1 MTEFIKKNL
10 SLAPNS
16 DDPLVAILLCTYN
29 GDRFLAEQL
38 DSLETQTHQNWV
50 VIASDDGSTDHTLEI
65 LQQYQAKWPSGKLS
79 FRSGPQKGFC
89 RNFLSLACDSEIK
102 ADYYAF
108 CDQDDVWLPEK
119 ISVALRILSSNEN
132 EAPDLYCGRTG
143 YISERGCEI
152 GMSRKYIHPKTFRNA
167 LVQCIAGGNTMIFN
181 AKAKALLELAPRVDV
196 PSHDWWLYLLVTGC
210 GGSIYYDPN
219 QYIKY
224 RQHPN
229 SLVGENTSL
238 ISRLD
243 KLGLVLNGQFRVMI
257 SKNISAING
266 IPNLLSREN
275 KEIFNLFKEMRS
287 RKLKDRLRLI
297 GVCGIYR
304 QSWQGTFSLLLA
316 VIFKRI

>member
-1 MTEFIKKNL
+1 M
-10 SLAPNS
+10 
-16 DDPLVAILLCTYN
+16 
-29 GDRFLAEQL
+29 
-38 DSLETQTHQNWV
+38 
-50 VIASDDGSTDHTLEI
+50 
-65 LQQYQAKWPSGKLS
+65 
-79 FRSGPQKGFC
+79 
-89 RNFLSLACDSEIK
+89 
-102 ADYYAF
+102 
-108 CDQDDVWLPEK
+108 
-119 ISVALRILSSNEN
+119 
-132 EAPDLYCGRTG
+132 
-143 YISERGCEI
+143 
-152 GMSRKYIHPKTFRNA
+152 
-167 LVQCIAGGNTMIFN
+167 
-181 AKAKALLELAPRVDV
+181 
-196 PSHDWWLYLLVTGC
+196 TGC